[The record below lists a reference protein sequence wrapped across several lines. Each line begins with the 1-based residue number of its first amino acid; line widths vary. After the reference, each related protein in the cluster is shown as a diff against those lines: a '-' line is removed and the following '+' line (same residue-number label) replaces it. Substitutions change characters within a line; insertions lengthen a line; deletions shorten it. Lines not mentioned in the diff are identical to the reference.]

1 MSRWLTNKRCLI
13 ETVTGQLAKE
23 LGVDTLIVGHNDMYA
38 NNAIPYSEIV
48 AALDQFSP
56 SQKYKILRVGELF
69 YYLKIA

>member
-1 MSRWLTNKRCLI
+1 MTNKRCLI